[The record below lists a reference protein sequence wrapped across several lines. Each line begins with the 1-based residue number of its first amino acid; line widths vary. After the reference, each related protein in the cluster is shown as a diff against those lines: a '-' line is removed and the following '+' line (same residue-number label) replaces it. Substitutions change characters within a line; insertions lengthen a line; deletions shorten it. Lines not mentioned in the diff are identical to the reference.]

1 MTGRGKKKSEASQS
15 EKSRWNHQAE
25 TEQTETKELMVHR
38 SEQSAARCMR
48 RSAGSEVILFIL
60 RYLISCSNQPP
71 FLGSMRMI
79 PAQVQQ
85 KLRKAR
91 QFLLA
96 SNFAQALPRYQ
107 KLSQLCSAD
116 AVIWFEYG
124 SAAAGLRNRELA
136 DRAWQK
142 AIKPI
147 RTIGNPFWIFFD
159 QFFKFFV

>member
-1 MTGRGKKKSEASQS
+1 
-15 EKSRWNHQAE
+15 
-25 TEQTETKELMVHR
+25 VHDT
-38 SEQSAARCMR
+38 
-48 RSAGSEVILFIL
+48 
-60 RYLISCSNQPP
+60 
-71 FLGSMRMI
+71 
-79 PAQVQQ
+79 AQVQQ

-116 AVIWFEYG
+116 AVISFEYG

-142 AIKPI
+142 AIELI

>member
-1 MTGRGKKKSEASQS
+1 MHDT
-15 EKSRWNHQAE
+15 
-25 TEQTETKELMVHR
+25 
-38 SEQSAARCMR
+38 
-48 RSAGSEVILFIL
+48 
-60 RYLISCSNQPP
+60 
-71 FLGSMRMI
+71 
-79 PAQVQQ
+79 AQVQQ

-96 SNFAQALPRYQ
+96 SNFAQALPRYE
-107 KLSQLCSAD
+107 KLSQLCPGD
-116 AVIWFEYG
+116 AVVWFEYG

-142 AIKPI
+142 AIKLI